1 MPSTTRLSAVIVPVL
16 SNAQTLTRPAN
27 RMRKGSV
34 QKTACLWSAT
44 SEALMAKESSMGGL
58 GGMTEGINHDTIE
71 EQLGLI
77 EHAWEPSNRLIGRGG
92 KREDEQERDEKKGL
106 ELSPRA
112 ACPEGSRISASGGL
126 AEDGYGSEAKIGGFS
141 ENSTNDADSIRGM
154 RNGSRTACD
163 ECASRLGLD
172 LAVAVAASKATAPH
186 TRKGSRVG
194 KPSKCDVPMQED
206 GGNGEGLTAGRGVR
220 QHRAWT
226 ASSIPRLDMDDVVR
240 TARCTHYVI
249 HVETCRRHPI
259 VSEHHGDVDVAH
271 RGCSSLVSRMQHRR
285 AVGLQHCGEK
295 RFRLTYAFRSRLDR
309 LPDRDT
315 GQVEEVSRTTRRKAD
330 MGINKVQGFGK
341 STRGSSYLYINL
353 SNLAVHTFPE
363 KTARKNRVARIFAE
377 MPPEPLWR
385 DSKPGPSRL
394 HSPLTASASPFLASP
409 SPSPIDED
417 DDEQYDPM
425 DDAQDQFKLGLEC
438 RLPAVCSSS
447 IKQCAHGQLA
457 ILRKLLENTQVSQS
471 VIVLSLH
478 YIFRLKERN
487 DFTLGKPVVNSAS
500 LNTYTN
506 KTWSDVSAIPLDE
519 LNTMERE
526 FLLGVGFRLFVDKP
540 TYDSWLNLLRGLV
553 LAKEREHMRW
563 RSRRHANLI
572 LPCVFASSAQE
583 SHHHEHPQQQQRARS
598 TSPRRMRGYAYAPA
612 YPFTFAVPSQSHLS
626 TAGPA
631 SATTSQSAQTSPSDA
646 YDGAR
651 PHSKRRAADAFSP
664 TSATFAARQAKRP
677 TGLALDI
684 GATLASASSHVSTNG
699 NNGMLGRTSVRPHPY
714 AESLRGF
721 ERMSLGS
728 VTPVEPPQ
736 HQQQQSEQYQHQHQQ
751 PERQEHTLAAPYR
764 GADAARRAL
773 PSHLYF
779 YALASSPM
787 RPVSAA
793 STATAAVSEAST
805 AVPGPV
811 EVKIEEADAEAA
823 MGEAFYPP
831 GAERKA
837 RLRYSRQAGDGYYG
851 TYGYNGSHPAYGR
864 MDRRRTATQ
873 TQAQT
878 HPNGSVP
885 PPALRACALVR
896 IARPPARPPARI
908 GHTQSARTSPLSS
921 FVDIYGTVA
930 GPSIPRRRA
939 RASTGCARRTSSTR
953 TTTYIRTT
961 TPAYKPTRQCAR
973 ADAHIQAVTATSLAS
988 ALGEPQPVAFANAGA
1003 PGVAHFYGTGA
1014 GSGSVAGG
1022 AGFSGGA
1029 MGAPQSSLAGGVP
1042 MESQSV
1048 GASPSAHVNAR
1059 GRRL

>member
-1 MPSTTRLSAVIVPVL
+1 MLSVVSPALLVMSPHDVHDVRDPNVAHDPRD
-16 SNAQTLTRPAN
+16 SWAQWR
-27 RMRKGSV
+27 
-34 QKTACLWSAT
+34 
-44 SEALMAKESSMGGL
+44 
-58 GGMTEGINHDTIE
+58 
-71 EQLGLI
+71 
-77 EHAWEPSNRLIGRGG
+77 
-92 KREDEQERDEKKGL
+92 
-106 ELSPRA
+106 
-112 ACPEGSRISASGGL
+112 SAS
-126 AEDGYGSEAKIGGFS
+126 AA
-141 ENSTNDADSIRGM
+141 ADLPTPPSSVPPRRSKPLLHHHLQAQAHDPHHHRYDHDHLTLPPI
-154 RNGSRTACD
+154 TH
-163 ECASRLGLD
+163 LD
-172 LAVAVAASKATAPH
+172 
-186 TRKGSRVG
+186 
-194 KPSKCDVPMQED
+194 
-206 GGNGEGLTAGRGVR
+206 
-220 QHRAWT
+220 
-226 ASSIPRLDMDDVVR
+226 
-240 TARCTHYVI
+240 
-249 HVETCRRHPI
+249 RHWP
-259 VSEHHGDVDVAH
+259 
-271 RGCSSLVSRMQHRR
+271 CSSPSP
-285 AVGLQHCGEK
+285 
-295 RFRLTYAFRSRLDR
+295 LTP
-309 LPDRDT
+309 PDD
-315 GQVEEVSRTTRRKAD
+315 E
-330 MGINKVQGFGK
+330 M
-341 STRGSSYLYINL
+341 
-353 SNLAVHTFPE
+353 HT
-363 KTARKNRVARIFAE
+363 
-377 MPPEPLWR
+377 EPLWR

-425 DDAQDQFKLGLEC
+425 DDAQDELEPAQQQAQQRTEWDATEWQNELQQQREADPYVYPEPGLEPETSHHLADWVTNSQKRSAHFIAEKTC
-438 RLPAVCSSS
+438 EMVCYLWFSSS
-447 IKQCAHGQLA
+447 LGPSAAAASRHRRERERERRRAASAARSNANGNANSNSNSASSAGSPPFAARPLSNARTASLQFCASPEFVAFMQ
-457 ILRKLLENTQVSQS
+457 KLLETTQVSQS

-487 DFTLGKPVVNSAS
+487 DFTLGKPGSEFRVAVCALMLANKFVDD
-500 LNTYTN
+500 NTYTN

-519 LNTMERE
+519 LNKMERE
-526 FLLGVGFRLFVDKP
+526 FLLGVGFRLFVDEP

-563 RSRRHANLI
+563 RSRRHAGLI
-572 LPCVFASSAQE
+572 LPCVSASSQQHAQEYAGRRENHMGPSKGYGYSAQE

-598 TSPRRMRGYAYAPA
+598 TSPHRMRGYAYAPA

-646 YDGAR
+646 YGGAR

-684 GATLASASSHVSTNG
+684 GAALASASSHVNANG
-699 NNGMLGRTSVRPHPY
+699 NSGMLGRTSVSAHPY

-736 HQQQQSEQYQHQHQQ
+736 HQQQQQSEQYQHQQ

-805 AVPGPV
+805 VVPGPV

-823 MGEAFYPP
+823 MGGEAFYPP

-837 RLRYSRQAGDGYYG
+837 RLRYSRAPAQAGNGYYGAYGYNGNHPAYG
-851 TYGYNGSHPAYGR
+851 TYGQTAYSNGSYAQQTAERTYSTSTSAQLSSSSSGSSSSAYIEPASVR
-864 MDRRRTATQ
+864 AAPTPLSALPSTHLPNPHQRVQSHHQQ
-873 TQAQT
+873 TQAQAHT
-878 HPNGSVP
+878 QTGPYHLPPLALALSLA
-885 PPALRACALVR
+885 PPA
-896 IARPPARPPARI
+896 PRI
-908 GHTQSARTSPLSS
+908 GHTQSARTSPLPS
-921 FVDIYGTVA
+921 FADMYGAVA
-930 GPSIPRRRA
+930 GPSMS
-939 RASTGCARRTSSTR
+939 ASHCPPLMY
-953 TTTYIRTT
+953 TTAPPSESVDGVYAPHVQHTHHHIHTHHHAPA
-961 TPAYKPTRQCAR
+961 PAYKPYTPAPAQMHAYRQQLHAPPP
-973 ADAHIQAVTATSLAS
+973 HHHHQAVTATSLAS
-988 ALGEPQPVAFANAGA
+988 ALGEPQPAAFANAGP
-1003 PGVAHFYGTGA
+1003 PGVAHFYSSGA
-1014 GSGSVAGG
+1014 GGAPYAYSPLRGSSAGSVAGG

-1029 MGAPQSSLAGGVP
+1029 MGAPQSLSAGGVP

-1048 GASPSAHVNAR
+1048 GASPSAYIYAR